1 MSKPSQKQQL
11 RKIRKNKERH
21 KDRVLQKEEDRLHS
35 DRMLKKA
42 DREFADAQV
51 KEKKLSIRLVR
62 QLIKIKVNIFNIFK
76 NLFKKQHAIQ
86 QT

>member
-1 MSKPSQKQQL
+1 MSKPSHKQQL

-21 KDRVLQKEEDRLHS
+21 KDRILQKEGDRLHS

-42 DREFADAQV
+42 DKEFADAQV
-51 KEKKLSIRLVR
+51 KEKKLFIRLVR